1 MVDPIKHTIPKVTQ
15 NFVAY
20 PSPKVNSTD
29 ASIIFHMTYFDI
41 WTNFSNLHS
50 SARPLAVGE
59 VESKPLVPQEI
70 SSILQREYI
79 LRTIRY
85 VGV

>member
-41 WTNFSNLHS
+41 
-50 SARPLAVGE
+50 
-59 VESKPLVPQEI
+59 
-70 SSILQREYI
+70 
-79 LRTIRY
+79 
-85 VGV
+85 